1 MKTRCLISFMVVGA
15 LMLLCQSAIADDL
28 DDLKATFNKFQ
39 IASNTGDVE
48 TMFPILDDKVVRLG
62 PDDGFPR
69 AIPNKEIKERAKQA
83 HIKWYETH
91 IDRHVQHKPD
101 FRVIGNTGLVWGLVE
116 RTVVNKKSGIAQIF
130 SSRSSCVY
138 VKSDGKWTLVLIHAS
153 SNPQTQTLY

>member
-1 MKTRCLISFMVVGA
+1 MKTRGLISFMVVGA
-15 LMLLCQSAIADDL
+15 LMILCQPAMADDL
-28 DDLKATFNKFQ
+28 DDLKATHQKY
-39 IASNTGDVE
+39 IMAENTGDVE
-48 TMFPILDDKVVRLG
+48 TIFAIFQDQAVLIRG
-62 PDDGFPR
+62 TDG
-69 AIPNKEIKERAKQA
+69 IPKTIVKERAKKGYG
-83 HIKWYETH
+83 KWRETH
-91 IDRHVQHKPD
+91 SVRHIEHKPD